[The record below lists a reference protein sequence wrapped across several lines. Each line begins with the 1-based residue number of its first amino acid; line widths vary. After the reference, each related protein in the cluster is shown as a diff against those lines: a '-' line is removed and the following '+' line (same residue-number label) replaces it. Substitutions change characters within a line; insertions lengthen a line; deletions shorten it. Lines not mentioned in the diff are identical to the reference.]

1 MESFTSTRHSLS
13 GRLLQAYRQYNRQL
27 PSDFNKHCR
36 TLQAKKKA
44 IILVFI
50 KNYGLLRTSLDHVLV
65 EAAGIEPASESP
77 LQAVLHT

>member
-1 MESFTSTRHSLS
+1 M
-13 GRLLQAYRQYNRQL
+13 
-27 PSDFNKHCR
+27 
-36 TLQAKKKA
+36 KKA
-44 IILVFI
+44 ITLVFI